1 MIIKIEGPEIL
12 AVLERIATALEG
24 KQVLPDTLEVDSKKV
39 ADTATKETKKPAP
52 KKTQAKED
60 PEPEPEAT
68 EEEELGAEEPKAPEP
83 EYTLATVRAML
94 SKLSQAGHQK
104 EAKAII
110 NSVGASRISEV
121 DPSKYA
127 NIIEQVDA
135 MLEHV

>member
-52 KKTQAKED
+52 EKSQVKED

-68 EEEELGAEEPKAPEP
+68 EEEELGAEEQKAPEP

-94 SKLSQAGHQK
+94 SKLSQAGKQSD
-104 EAKAII
+104 AKAII
-110 NSVGASRISEV
+110 KSFGVSRISEV
-121 DPSKYA
+121 DPSDYPELMEKVQA
-127 NIIEQVDA
+127 K
-135 MLEHV
+135 LEHV